1 MPTIHPGP
9 AGIAEVISIY
19 TRAQAVEDG
28 VLVDL
33 MQPETV
39 AAVKEAGFRW
49 PVAMTSGS
57 FHLTVAVPYKTEIAG
72 GLGRRRVRELVRC
85 CDLQGRL
92 WDVLWMLN
100 IAIRRA
106 SPGETILFFEV
117 RCVTPESPKQLRV
130 VRLKSV
136 VGPGDDGEPVI
147 TIMLP
152 DED

>member
-1 MPTIHPGP
+1 M
-9 AGIAEVISIY
+9 
-19 TRAQAVEDG
+19 
-28 VLVDL
+28 DL

-49 PVAMTSGS
+49 PVAMTSAS
-57 FHLTVAVPYKTEIAG
+57 FHLAVAVPYKTERG
-72 GLGRRRVRELVRC
+72 GSLGRRRVRELVRC

-92 WDVLWMLN
+92 WDVLWMLR
-100 IAIRRA
+100 ITIRQA
-106 SPGETILFFEV
+106 PSGQTVLFFEV
-117 RCVTPESPKQLRV
+117 RCVTPESPKRLRI

-136 VGPGDDGEPVI
+136 VGPGDNAEPVI

>member
-1 MPTIHPGP
+1 MTSILDG
-9 AGIAEVISIY
+9 AEVVYTY
-19 TRAQAVEDG
+19 TRAQAIEDG

-49 PVAMTSGS
+49 PVAMTSAA
-57 FHLTVAVPYKTEIAG
+57 FHLAVAVPYKTERAG

-92 WDVLWMLN
+92 WDVLWMLKS
-100 IAIRRA
+100 AIRQA
-106 SPGETILFFEV
+106 APGQAVLFFEV
-117 RCVTPESPKQLRV
+117 GCVTPESPQRLRV

-136 VGPGDDGEPVI
+136 AGPGDNAEPVI